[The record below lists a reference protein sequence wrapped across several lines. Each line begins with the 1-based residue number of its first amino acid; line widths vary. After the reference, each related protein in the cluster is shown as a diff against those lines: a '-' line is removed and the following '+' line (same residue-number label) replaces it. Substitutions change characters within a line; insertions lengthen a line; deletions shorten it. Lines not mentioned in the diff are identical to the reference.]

1 MASPA
6 LDVAARQLAHEQS
19 LEASVDLSGQLLL
32 HYRVEEK
39 IGEGGMGAV
48 YRARDTHLDRFVA
61 IKVLSSDKVAD
72 PERKRRFMLE
82 ARAASAL
89 NHPNIVTIHDISE
102 SGGVTFITMEHID
115 GDTLGAL
122 IRRKALRMTD
132 TLRYGIQIADAL
144 TKAHAAGIVHRDI
157 KPSNIMVTGD
167 ALVKVL
173 DFGLAKLSES
183 TGADR
188 AAARELT
195 ENTLEGTIVGTVA
208 YMSPEQAEGKPAD
221 SRSDIF
227 SFGSVLYE
235 MATGR
240 RAFQGDRQ
248 TATLVHRKF
257 KLPARPRFTPVRGR
271 PALGSASDKKNSVN
285 LPLVLGLNRILTQN
299 DAAATRIWVHLHLP
313 YTICASCAAPCLP
326 ESAGSSLPAFRRGSA
341 RLHSSGRW
349 GQNRCLG
356 LLLRC
361 HLPTI
366 AV

>member
-1 MASPA
+1 M
-6 LDVAARQLAHEQS
+6 
-19 LEASVDLSGQLLL
+19 
-32 HYRVEEK
+32 
-39 IGEGGMGAV
+39 
-48 YRARDTHLDRFVA
+48 
-61 IKVLSSDKVAD
+61 
-72 PERKRRFMLE
+72 
-82 ARAASAL
+82 
-89 NHPNIVTIHDISE
+89 
-102 SGGVTFITMEHID
+102 
-115 GDTLGAL
+115 
-122 IRRKALRMTD
+122 
-132 TLRYGIQIADAL
+132 
-144 TKAHAAGIVHRDI
+144 
-157 KPSNIMVTGD
+157 
-167 ALVKVL
+167 KVL

-188 AAARELT
+188 AATRELT

-257 KLPARPRFTPVRGR
+257 KLPARPKFTPVRGR

-341 RLHSSGRW
+341 RLHRSGRW

-356 LLLRC
+356 SLLRC